1 MKDIDFFNL
10 ADCYSDEEKLL
21 IDSVASYLNE
31 KIKPLIKSH
40 WHLERPL
47 PFKEL
52 AKEFGKLGLIGTFL
66 PEEFGCSG
74 GTYKMFGI
82 ICQEVERID
91 SALRS
96 FIAVSNGLVMYPIYA
111 FGSVEQKKRYL
122 SALAK
127 GEMIGCFG
135 LTEPGS
141 GSDPSSMRTTAKRQG
156 SYWVLNGS
164 KTWIT
169 EADIADFAIIWAR
182 DLEDKKIKAFVVER
196 ETEGFTMSELI
207 EKGSMRAG
215 GVGQIGM
222 VNCKID
228 ENKCLP
234 QAVGLKSA
242 LSCLDNAR
250 YGIAWGAIGAAKDC
264 FNTALEYAKEREQFG
279 KPIAAFQLTQK
290 KLVDMLTEIVKAEL
304 LVLRLADLMDNNK
317 AKPEQISLAKKNNVR
332 AARFCARVAREILG
346 ANGISLDYSPIRHMA
361 NIETI
366 YTYEGTDDIHSL
378 VLGRAITGFNAFK

>member
-1 MKDIDFFNL
+1 LTDIDFYNL
-10 ADCYSDEEKLL
+10 SDYFSDEEKLL
-21 IDSVASYLNE
+21 KDSVGSFLNE
-31 KIKPLIKSH
+31 NIKPLIKSH
-40 WHLERPL
+40 WHLEKPL

-66 PEEFGCSG
+66 PEEFSCPG

-111 FGSVEQKKRYL
+111 YGSLDQKKKYL
-122 SALAK
+122 PAIAK
-127 GEMIGCFG
+127 GEIIGCFG
-135 LTEPGS
+135 LTEPES
-141 GSDPSSMRTTAKRQG
+141 GSDPSSMKTTVKREG
-156 SYWVLNGS
+156 SYWILNGS

-182 DLEDKKIKAFVVER
+182 DIDDQRIKAFIVER
-196 ETEGFTMSELI
+196 GTEGFTMADLT

-222 VNCKID
+222 VNCKIN
-228 ENKCLP
+228 ESNRLT
-234 QAVGLKSA
+234 QAVGLKCA

-264 FNTALEYAKEREQFG
+264 FNTALEYAKERIQFG

-290 KLVDMLTEIVKAEL
+290 KLVDMLTEIVKGEL
-304 LVLRLADLMDNNK
+304 LVLRLADLMDRNK
-317 AKPEQISLAKKNNVR
+317 AKPEQISLAKKNNVNV
-332 AARFCARVAREILG
+332 ARFCARTAREILG

-361 NIETI
+361 NIETV

-378 VLGRAITGFNAFK
+378 IVGRALTGFNAFK